1 MNFEGKVVLVT
12 GSGRGIGAAIAR
24 AFAAEGASVAINYLK
39 NSEAADEVVTA
50 CCTEVGDALAF
61 KADVTVG
68 EAVDDLVSNVLE
80 NFGKID
86 VLVSGIGTGGTI
98 TGISRYIKKKV
109 AVKLF

>member
-50 CCTEVGDALAF
+50 CCTEIGDALAIASTNGSAASRSLASAR
-61 KADVTVG
+61 KASASDHFVV
-68 EAVDDLVSNVLE
+68 
-80 NFGKID
+80 
-86 VLVSGIGTGGTI
+86 TGGME
-98 TGISRYIKKKV
+98 V
-109 AVKLF
+109 AVLGRQRKGFGGHRR